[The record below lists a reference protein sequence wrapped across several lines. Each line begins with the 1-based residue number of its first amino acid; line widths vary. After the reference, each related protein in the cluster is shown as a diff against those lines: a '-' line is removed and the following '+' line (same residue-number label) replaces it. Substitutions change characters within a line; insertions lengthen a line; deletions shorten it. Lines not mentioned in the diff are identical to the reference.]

1 MSSLHFL
8 SSVLDLPSLLPCRA
22 QAAFPDVGFAGVRVS
37 VPGAWEWV
45 VALGFGQGQALRRV
59 HDLARAVAIAVCV
72 LVFRE
77 QGTLGVAWEGPLQ
90 LRRVSTDGV
99 MACPCGSAN
108 DGGNRVALPAG
119 LCPAIGGVQVRGSI
133 AGGAVPRVSGRLPP
147 MVAASG
153 LPDESV
159 STSCMSGLCGD
170 CNI

>member
-99 MACPCGSAN
+99 STVP
-108 DGGNRVALPAG
+108 
-119 LCPAIGGVQVRGSI
+119 GVPLRKRQ
-133 AGGAVPRVSGRLPP
+133 
-147 MVAASG
+147 
-153 LPDESV
+153 
-159 STSCMSGLCGD
+159 
-170 CNI
+170 